1 MVMPVGIDNT
11 TMFPP
16 DPFDLSNYI
25 NDCKKLYGVSPR
37 PHWVTTYYG
46 GYDIKLILQRFAS
59 NIIFSNGLEIL
70 TAVAGS
76 HCLDILRAN
85 QDSDPDWLV
94 MQRKA
99 EVEII
104 EGWISKYYADLKAVQ
119 YRNCTQ
125 NKRKD

>member
-1 MVMPVGIDNT
+1 MVMPIGIDNT
-11 TMFPP
+11 KMFPP

-25 NDCKKLYGVSPR
+25 DDCK
-37 PHWVTTYYG
+37 
-46 GYDIKLILQRFAS
+46 
-59 NIIFSNGLEIL
+59 NC
-70 TAVAGS
+70 S
-76 HCLDILRAN
+76 HCQDILRAN

-119 YRNCTQ
+119 
-125 NKRKD
+125 

>member
-1 MVMPVGIDNT
+1 MIFLAKYLLGYVVASKGNKTCYVNPPIDESETTVGYRWQRCSEMVMPIGIDNT
-11 TMFPP
+11 KMFPP

-25 NDCKKLYGVSPR
+25 DDCKNCMVFLLLGLTGSL
-37 PHWVTTYYG
+37 
-46 GYDIKLILQRFAS
+46 LIMEA
-59 NIIFSNGLEIL
+59 I
-70 TAVAGS
+70 
-76 HCLDILRAN
+76 AN

-119 YRNCTQ
+119 
-125 NKRKD
+125 